1 MSRRIVLKRKVI
13 SLEDSSKIKPRTL
26 EEYRYRLNAFY
37 RWTGIIKNDIDL
49 ISMSKDDLEDLI
61 ISYTHHLNNR
71 VKTKEI
77 SANTVPKMYRGLKL
91 ILVLNGREN
100 DIRWKMVEALQP
112 RSVKRGGYRAWS
124 THQVQVMLSLTAVK
138 RTIAIIHFLASTGAR
153 VGAFNDPLQMRH
165 LTTMTHNGMEY
176 YAVLIYADEDET
188 IEEKDIRL
196 TTAEKTEYVEGES
209 YFAFL
214 TPEAKAA
221 LDDYHNQRKRK
232 GEVFDEYTP
241 LFGADTKYLL
251 GNHSLPQITSYSVG
265 NIMQELLIGQ
275 KASKRP
281 DGGRTARHPD
291 LQRKKTGRSYDI
303 QKDHGFRKRF
313 NTIMKL
319 KSEVNSNIAEKII
332 GHKNGLDGVYFT
344 PTRQECFAEFVKA
357 VEVLT
362 IDESMR
368 KNIELARVQN
378 ELDSKSQLEQQIKLL
393 QVKAQR
399 QDREIKKLQ
408 QQTIQKKTI

>member
-1 MSRRIVLKRKVI
+1 MSRRTVQRKVI
-13 SLEDSSKIKPRTL
+13 SLEDSAKLKPTTIPD
-26 EEYRYRLNAFY
+26 YRYRLNVFY
-37 RWTGIIKNDIDL
+37 KWTGIIKNDIDL
-49 ISMSKDDLEDLI
+49 ISMDKGDLEDLI
-61 ISYTHHLNNR
+61 VSYTHHLNNR
-71 VKTKEI
+71 VKSKEI

-91 ILVLNGREN
+91 TLVLNGREN
-100 DIRWKMVEALQP
+100 DIRWKMIEALQP

-138 RTIAIIHFLASTGAR
+138 RTIALIHFMASTGAR

-165 LTTMTHNGMEY
+165 LVTMSHNGMDY

-196 TTAEKTEYVEGES
+196 STAEKTEYVEGES

-241 LFGADTKYLL
+241 LFGHDNKHHKGHDSFSQLT
-251 GNHSLPQITSYSVG
+251 GDSVS
-265 NIMQELLIGQ
+265 NIIQELIVG
-275 KASKRP
+275 KNPKTRP
-281 DGGRTARHPD
+281 DGGKTARHPD
-291 LQRKKTGRSYDI
+291 LQRKKTGRTYDI

-313 NTIMKL
+313 NTILKL

-368 KNIELARVQN
+368 KEIENARLQS
-378 ELDSKSQLEQQIKLL
+378 ELDSRSQLEKQVKLL
-393 QVKAQR
+393 EVRAER
-399 QDREIKKLQ
+399 QDRQIKKLQ
-408 QQTIQKKTI
+408 KQAAQQKTI